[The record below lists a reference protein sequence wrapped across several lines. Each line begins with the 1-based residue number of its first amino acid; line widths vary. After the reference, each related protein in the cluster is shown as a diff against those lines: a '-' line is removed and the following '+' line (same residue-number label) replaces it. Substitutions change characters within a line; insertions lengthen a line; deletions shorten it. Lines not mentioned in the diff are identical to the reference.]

1 MGKKLYLKLMKYSFP
16 ERKKRALETY
26 TMEMEVLEKM
36 SFRELNFEYVNTK
49 AAYEHQK
56 NIMGIFA
63 ISFIISVLMGIW
75 KGLFSMIV
83 KAIYYWG
90 RNQTSEAEII
100 ALALFFVIF
109 GGVVITVFLGM
120 FLYKNLKKTRNLY
133 KRILMLEEVRSKK
146 NECD

>member
-1 MGKKLYLKLMKYSFP
+1 MKYSFP

-49 AAYEHQK
+49 AAYEQQK

-63 ISFIISVLMGIW
+63 ISLIISVLMGVW

-90 RNQTSEAEII
+90 RYQTSETELIS
-100 ALALFFVIF
+100 LALFFVIF
-109 GGVVITVFLGM
+109 GVVVITVFLGM